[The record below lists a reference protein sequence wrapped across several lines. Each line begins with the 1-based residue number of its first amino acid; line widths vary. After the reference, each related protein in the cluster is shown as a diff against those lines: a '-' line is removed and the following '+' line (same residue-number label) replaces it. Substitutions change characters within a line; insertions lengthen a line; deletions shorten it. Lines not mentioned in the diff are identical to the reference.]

1 MRVSSGR
8 RLGLRGPVGRWLSA
22 AGPSSF
28 HHQEGLGGERR
39 ISLEVVV
46 KKVLLVCGYGCA
58 LTDGLERYLDRV
70 SKFARDWNPDILI
83 LSGGFTQRMSFH
95 HVSEARVMEEYL
107 VAKNPKLIYAIV
119 RDEQAYT
126 TPDNLSNAA
135 QILRD
140 KGVAEGEREV
150 VIFCDALRA
159 LKVAIYAEDH
169 LGQVTIETVHLDRS
183 SAKGQIIPTL
193 QAFVARRFPLVDR
206 IHRSLR
212 IRRSQ
217 RL

>member
-1 MRVSSGR
+1 M
-8 RLGLRGPVGRWLSA
+8 
-22 AGPSSF
+22 
-28 HHQEGLGGERR
+28 
-39 ISLEVVV
+39 
-46 KKVLLVCGYGCA
+46 KKVLLVCGYGCYVSP
-58 LTDGLERYLDRV
+58 GLERYLDRV
-70 SKFARDWNPDILI
+70 VQFAREWNPDFII
-83 LSGGFTQRMSFH
+83 VSGGYTQRLSAPGE
-95 HVSEARVMEEYL
+95 SEADLM
-107 VAKNPKLIYAIV
+107 
-119 RDEQAYT
+119 RDQIGRRAPGIGARCILDDDAYT

-140 KGVAEGEREV
+140 RGVAEGEREV
-150 VIFCDALRA
+150 VIFCDTLRA

-212 IRRSQ
+212 IRRSE